1 MPRKAPPRKTL
12 SGRPA
17 KPQPG
22 KRPSSRHLSDD
33 GPAGTASPRRPSS
46 KKLEPGKSDRVTLQR
61 AFSKLGICSR
71 KQAEA
76 LILEGRVRVNGKTV
90 TAADAW
96 VDMISD
102 RIELDG
108 AVLKARAKIYLALN
122 KPRGLVTTRD
132 DPEGRDTVFDCLE
145 GLDLPFVAP
154 IGRLDKASE
163 GLLLFTND
171 TQLAQRLLDPDKD
184 VRKIY
189 HVQVSG
195 TPSETVLAQMRTG
208 IEADGQFL
216 TAADVRLLRSGQKN
230 AWLEVVLT
238 EGKNRQIRR
247 MLEALGMECLRL
259 VRVSIGDIA
268 LGDLAKG
275 AIRSLNDDEVRS
287 LLCSVGLRPDAGTGA
302 QSPVRV
308 CKTV

>member
-1 MPRKAPPRKTL
+1 MPRKSQPR
-12 SGRPA
+12 

-22 KRPSSRHLSDD
+22 KRPSGKRLPEKSAAGKPPSRRS
-33 GPAGTASPRRPSS
+33 SPRKP
-46 KKLEPGKSDRVTLQR
+46 EAGKADRVTLQR

-76 LILEGRVRVNGKTV
+76 FILEGRVRVNGKVV
-90 TAADAW
+90 TAVDTW
-96 VDMISD
+96 VEMNSD

-145 GLDLPFVAP
+145 GLDLPFVVP

-195 TPSETVLAQMRTG
+195 EPGEAELARMTAG
-208 IEADGQFL
+208 IEADGQVL
-216 TAADVRLLRSGQKN
+216 TAAAVRLLRSGEKN
-230 AWLEVVLT
+230 AWLEVALT

-247 MLEALGMECLRL
+247 MLEALGLECLRL
-259 VRVSIGDIA
+259 VRVSIGDIV

-275 AIRSLNDDEVRS
+275 ATRFLSDDEVRS
-287 LLCSVGLRPDAGTGA
+287 LRRSTGLRPDAAAGEKGPLRA
-302 QSPVRV
+302 N
-308 CKTV
+308 KTV

>member
-1 MPRKAPPRKTL
+1 MPRKSQPR
-12 SGRPA
+12 

-22 KRPSSRHLSDD
+22 KRPSGKRLPEKSAAGKPPSR
-33 GPAGTASPRRPSS
+33 RSS
-46 KKLEPGKSDRVTLQR
+46 PGKPEAGKADRVTLQR

-76 LILEGRVRVNGKTV
+76 FILEGRVRVNGKVV
-90 TAADAW
+90 TAVDTW
-96 VDMISD
+96 VEMNSD

-195 TPSETVLAQMRTG
+195 EPGEAELARMTAG
-208 IEADGQFL
+208 IEADGQLL
-216 TAADVRLLRSGQKN
+216 TAAAVRLLRSGEKT
-230 AWLEVVLT
+230 AWLEVALT

-247 MLEALGMECLRL
+247 MLEALGLECLRL
-259 VRVSIGDIA
+259 VRVSIGDIV

-275 AIRSLNDDEVRS
+275 ATRFLSDDEVRS
-287 LLCSVGLRPDAGTGA
+287 LRRATGLRADAGAGEKGPLRA
-302 QSPVRV
+302 R
-308 CKTV
+308 KTV

>member
-1 MPRKAPPRKTL
+1 MPRKSQPR
-12 SGRPA
+12 

-22 KRPSSRHLSDD
+22 KRPSGKRLPEKSA
-33 GPAGTASPRRPSS
+33 AGKPPLGRSS
-46 KKLEPGKSDRVTLQR
+46 PGKPEAGKADRVTLQR

-76 LILEGRVRVNGKTV
+76 FILEGRVRVNGKVV
-90 TAADAW
+90 TAVDTW
-96 VDMISD
+96 VEMNSD

-171 TQLAQRLLDPDKD
+171 THLAQRLLDPDKD

-195 TPSETVLAQMRTG
+195 EPGEAELARMTAG
-208 IEADGQFL
+208 IEADGQLL
-216 TAADVRLLRSGQKN
+216 TAAAVRLLRSGEKN
-230 AWLEVVLT
+230 AWLEVALT

-247 MLEALGMECLRL
+247 MLEALGLECLRL
-259 VRVSIGDIA
+259 VRVSIGDIV

-275 AIRSLNDDEVRS
+275 ATRFLSDDEVRS
-287 LLCSVGLRPDAGTGA
+287 LRRSTGLHADAGAGEKGSA
-302 QSPVRV
+302 RAR
-308 CKTV
+308 KTV

>member
-1 MPRKAPPRKTL
+1 MLGKAPARKPP
-12 SGRPA
+12 SGG
-17 KPQPG
+17 PG
-22 KRPSSRHLSDD
+22 ADKVDQ
-33 GPAGTASPRRPSS
+33 
-46 KKLEPGKSDRVTLQR
+46 VTLQR

-76 LILEGRVRVNGKTV
+76 FIVEGRVRVNGKV
-90 TAADAW
+90 TAAVDTW
-96 VDMISD
+96 VDMNSD

-108 AVLKARAKIYLALN
+108 RPLAAREKVYLALN

-132 DPEGRDTVFDCLE
+132 DPEGRKTVFDCLE

-184 VRKIY
+184 VRKVY
-189 HVQVSG
+189 HVQVTG
-195 TPSETVLAQMRTG
+195 TPGEAELARMRAG
-208 IEADGQFL
+208 IVADDRVL
-216 TAADVRLLRSGQKN
+216 TAAAVRLLRAGEKN
-230 AWLEVVLT
+230 AWLEVELT

-259 VRVSIGDIA
+259 VRVSIGA
-268 LGDLAKG
+268 VLLGDLAKG
-275 AIRSLNDDEVRS
+275 AVRFLGDEEIRSLREGA
-287 LLCSVGLRPDAGTGA
+287 GLRPAVAGAEEKRPAKGHSA
-302 QSPVRV
+302 G
-308 CKTV
+308 

>member
-1 MPRKAPPRKTL
+1 MPRKPLQNQAN
-12 SGRPA
+12 
-17 KPQPG
+17 
-22 KRPSSRHLSDD
+22 
-33 GPAGTASPRRPSS
+33 
-46 KKLEPGKSDRVTLQR
+46 RVTLPR

-76 LILEGRVRVNGKTV
+76 LIVDGRVRVNKRV
-90 TAADAW
+90 VNDVEAW
-96 VDMISD
+96 VDMASD

-108 AVLKARAKIYLALN
+108 QPLKAHAKVYLALN

-132 DPEGRDTVFDCLE
+132 DPEGRNTVFDCLE
-145 GLDLPFVAP
+145 GLNLPFVAP
-154 IGRLDKASE
+154 VGRLDKASE

-195 TPSETVLAQMRTG
+195 QPGEAEIALMTTG
-208 IEADGQFL
+208 MEVDGQTL
-216 TAADVRLLRSGQKN
+216 TAAAVRPLRAGEKN
-230 AWLEVVLT
+230 AWLEVELT

-247 MLEALGMECLRL
+247 MLEAMGLECLRL
-259 VRVSIGDIA
+259 VRVAIGDIT

-275 AIRSLNDDEVRS
+275 ATRLLTDAEVRS
-287 LLCSVGLRPDAGTGA
+287 LQRGAGLDAAGA
-302 QSPVRV
+302 KSASTAARR
-308 CKTV
+308 KRR

>member
-1 MPRKAPPRKTL
+1 MPRKSQPR
-12 SGRPA
+12 

-22 KRPSSRHLSDD
+22 KRPSGKRLPEKSAAGKPPSR
-33 GPAGTASPRRPSS
+33 RSS
-46 KKLEPGKSDRVTLQR
+46 PGKPEAGKADRVTLQR

-76 LILEGRVRVNGKTV
+76 FILEGRVRVNGKVV
-90 TAADAW
+90 TAVDTW
-96 VDMISD
+96 VEMNSD

-145 GLDLPFVAP
+145 GLDLPFVVP

-195 TPSETVLAQMRTG
+195 EPGEAELARMTAG
-208 IEADGQFL
+208 IEADGQLL
-216 TAADVRLLRSGQKN
+216 TAAAVRLLRRGEKT
-230 AWLEVVLT
+230 AWLEVALT

-247 MLEALGMECLRL
+247 MLEALGLECLRL
-259 VRVSIGDIA
+259 VRVSIGDIV

-275 AIRSLNDDEVRS
+275 ATRFLSDDEVRS
-287 LLCSVGLRPDAGTGA
+287 LRRSTGLSADAAAGEKGPLRA
-302 QSPVRV
+302 N
-308 CKTV
+308 KTV

>member
-1 MPRKAPPRKTL
+1 MPRKSQPR
-12 SGRPA
+12 

-22 KRPSSRHLSDD
+22 KRLSGKRLPEKSAAGKPPS
-33 GPAGTASPRRPSS
+33 RRSS
-46 KKLEPGKSDRVTLQR
+46 PGKPEAGKADRVTLQR

-76 LILEGRVRVNGKTV
+76 FILEGRVRVNGKVV
-90 TAADAW
+90 TAVDTW
-96 VDMISD
+96 VEMNSD

-195 TPSETVLAQMRTG
+195 EPGEAELARMTAG
-208 IEADGQFL
+208 IEADGQVL
-216 TAADVRLLRSGQKN
+216 TAAAVRLLRSGEKT
-230 AWLEVVLT
+230 AWLEVALT

-247 MLEALGMECLRL
+247 MLEALGLECLRL
-259 VRVSIGDIA
+259 VRVSIGDIV

-275 AIRSLNDDEVRS
+275 ATRFLSNDEVRS
-287 LLCSVGLRPDAGTGA
+287 LRRSTGLRPDAGAGEKGPLRA
-302 QSPVRV
+302 R
-308 CKTV
+308 KTV

>member
-1 MPRKAPPRKTL
+1 MPRKSQPR
-12 SGRPA
+12 

-22 KRPSSRHLSDD
+22 KRPSGKRLPEKSA
-33 GPAGTASPRRPSS
+33 AGKPPLRRSS
-46 KKLEPGKSDRVTLQR
+46 PGKPAAGKADRVTLQR

-76 LILEGRVRVNGKTV
+76 FILEGRVRVNGKVV
-90 TAADAW
+90 TAVDTW
-96 VDMISD
+96 VEMNSD

-195 TPSETVLAQMRTG
+195 EPGEAELARMTAG
-208 IEADGQFL
+208 IEADGQVL
-216 TAADVRLLRSGQKN
+216 TAAAVRLLRSGEKN
-230 AWLEVVLT
+230 AWLEVALT

-247 MLEALGMECLRL
+247 MLEALGLECLRL
-259 VRVSIGDIA
+259 VRVSIGDIV

-275 AIRSLNDDEVRS
+275 ATRFLSDDEVRS
-287 LLCSVGLRPDAGTGA
+287 LRRSTGLRADAGAEETGSA
-302 QSPVRV
+302 RAR
-308 CKTV
+308 KTV

>member
-1 MPRKAPPRKTL
+1 M
-12 SGRPA
+12 
-17 KPQPG
+17 
-22 KRPSSRHLSDD
+22 
-33 GPAGTASPRRPSS
+33 
-46 KKLEPGKSDRVTLQR
+46 TLQR

-76 LILEGRVRVNGKTV
+76 FILDGRVRVNEKV
-90 TAADAW
+90 TTAVDTW
-96 VDMISD
+96 VDMKSD

-108 AVLKARAKIYLALN
+108 KPLTAREKVYLALN

-171 TQLAQRLLDPDKD
+171 TQMAQRLLDPDKD

-195 TPSETVLAQMRTG
+195 VPGEAELARMRAG
-208 IEADGQFL
+208 IVADDQLL
-216 TAADVRLLRSGQKN
+216 TAAAVRLLRSGEKN
-230 AWLEVVLT
+230 AWLEVQLT

-259 VRVSIGDIA
+259 VRVSIGDIP

-275 AIRSLNDDEVRS
+275 ATRLLSDDEVRS
-287 LLCSVGLRPDAGTGA
+287 LRESTGLRPDARAGEKR
-302 QSPVRV
+302 PVKGR
-308 CKTV
+308 KAG

>member
-1 MPRKAPPRKTL
+1 MPRKSQPR
-12 SGRPA
+12 

-22 KRPSSRHLSDD
+22 KRPSGKRLPEKSAAGKPPSR
-33 GPAGTASPRRPSS
+33 RSS
-46 KKLEPGKSDRVTLQR
+46 PGKPEAGKADRVTLQR

-76 LILEGRVRVNGKTV
+76 FILEGRVRVNGKVV
-90 TAADAW
+90 TAVDTW
-96 VDMISD
+96 VEMNSD
-102 RIELDG
+102 RIALDG

-195 TPSETVLAQMRTG
+195 EPGEAELARMTAG
-208 IEADGQFL
+208 IEADGQLL
-216 TAADVRLLRSGQKN
+216 TAAAVRLLRSGEKN

-247 MLEALGMECLRL
+247 MLEALGLECLRL
-259 VRVSIGDIA
+259 VRVSIGDIV

-275 AIRSLNDDEVRS
+275 ATRFLSDDEVRS
-287 LLCSVGLRPDAGTGA
+287 LRRSTGLSPDAGARETSSTRA
-302 QSPVRV
+302 R
-308 CKTV
+308 KTV

>member
-1 MPRKAPPRKTL
+1 MSGKGAAGKPP
-12 SGRPA
+12 SGRPG
-17 KPQPG
+17 PG
-22 KRPSSRHLSDD
+22 K
-33 GPAGTASPRRPSS
+33 A
-46 KKLEPGKSDRVTLQR
+46 DRVTLQR

-76 LILEGRVRVNGKTV
+76 FILDGRVRVNEKV
-90 TAADAW
+90 TTAVDTW
-96 VDMISD
+96 VDMKSD

-108 AVLKARAKIYLALN
+108 KPLTAREKVYLALN

-171 TQLAQRLLDPDKD
+171 TQMAQRLLDPDKD

-195 TPSETVLAQMRTG
+195 VPGEAELARMRAG
-208 IEADGQFL
+208 IVADDQLL
-216 TAADVRLLRSGQKN
+216 TAAAVRLLRSGEKN
-230 AWLEVVLT
+230 AWLEVQLT

-259 VRVSIGDIA
+259 VRVSIGDIP

-275 AIRSLNDDEVRS
+275 ATRLLSDDEVRS
-287 LLCSVGLRPDAGTGA
+287 LRESTGLRPDARAGEKR
-302 QSPVRV
+302 PVKGR
-308 CKTV
+308 KAG